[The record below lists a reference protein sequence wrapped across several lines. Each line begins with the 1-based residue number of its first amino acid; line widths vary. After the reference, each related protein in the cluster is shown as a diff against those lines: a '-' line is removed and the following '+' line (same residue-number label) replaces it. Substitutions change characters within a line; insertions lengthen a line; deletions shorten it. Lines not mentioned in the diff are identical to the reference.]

1 MALVFQRDGGNICYR
16 DCSSGYFFSVSV
28 LVSVL
33 VRYEEFNGIASIDVV
48 IKGLPMLLLMT
59 SFPSIAEDVLT
70 RGYLYG
76 HLFNK
81 MKPWHWVLLSA
92 VVYVLNHIWRL
103 NEDPSVLVYLFL
115 LGVVLAS
122 AVWKTKSLWLAFGIH
137 WGANLAFESSHSF
150 VETKTTGY
158 SLWKHLVV
166 GCVMVVAGYSFWYYC
181 QTESNITIMK
191 YFPALLSIHK

>member
-1 MALVFQRDGGNICYR
+1 
-16 DCSSGYFFSVSV
+16 
-28 LVSVL
+28 
-33 VRYEEFNGIASIDVV
+33 
-48 IKGLPMLLLMT
+48 MLLLMT

-150 VETKTTGY
+150 VETKP
-158 SLWKHLVV
+158 LVTHYGSTWLLAASWLLLV
-166 GCVMVVAGYSFWYYC
+166 ILFG
-181 QTESNITIMK
+181 ITAK
-191 YFPALLSIHK
+191 PKATLRS